1 MMNKIKKTGSD
12 RVFDTVN
19 LVLCSILFVL
29 VAYPLIYVVSAS
41 FSDPFAVLQGQMK
54 LIPVGFTLNSYAK
67 ILEH

>member
-1 MMNKIKKTGSD
+1 MNKIKKTGSD

-41 FSDPFAVLQGQMK
+41 FSDPFAVL
-54 LIPVGFTLNSYAK
+54 
-67 ILEH
+67 